1 MGNNRILIAI
11 ISLLSFLPLFA
22 AGEKIYILTN
32 QRMEDSVDTVVTEFT
47 IDTVQPMGRNLR
59 NMLSGFSELVAG
71 IDFKLFRLDYYDG
84 AFLLNQLL
92 PMEDQVGLRKE
103 ALYGAIDFGSNGR
116 KVFAYIHGDSVGALQ
131 SLLVPTGNEIEIV
144 KTNTPP
150 DFGGARKYWPAFI
163 EGYMDHEGGWL
174 IPVLIEAEGRHL
186 NHKRADSLDGESWR
200 ILWRQWDMDFP
211 SDPYA
216 RYTQIISRI
225 PVGWKHILGDRYGK

>member
-11 ISLLSFLPLFA
+11 ISLLSVLPLFA
-22 AGEKIYILTN
+22 AGEKIYIWTN

-84 AFLLNQLL
+84 AFMLNQLQ
-92 PMEDQVGLRKE
+92 PTENQVGLRKE
-103 ALYGAIDFGSNGR
+103 TLYGAIDFGSNGR
-116 KVFAYIHGDSVGALQ
+116 KALVYIHADSVDALR
-131 SLLVPTGNEIEIV
+131 SLLAPVNNEIEIV

-150 DFGGARKYWPAFI
+150 DVGGARNYRLSSI
-163 EGYMDHEGGWL
+163 EGYMDHEGGWI
-174 IPVLIEAEGRHL
+174 IPAFIYAEGRCLSHD
-186 NHKRADSLDGESWR
+186 KYGSLDGESWR
-200 ILWRQWDMDFP
+200 ILWRQWCMNFP